1 MRFKKKQKTKNFF
14 YAEKAASW
22 TARTFRLGLSLGK
35 CIVAGDT
42 VKGGSEGGSLG
53 EYLQVKSISPFGF
66 EDGRFQS
73 RLDYFMAFQIKRQFR
88 SREHVGD
95 PRELW
100 AWRAQRALGA
110 LGPEASAGISPLAFF
125 SL

>member
-1 MRFKKKQKTKNFF
+1 MVRAFH
-14 YAEKAASW
+14 
-22 TARTFRLGLSLGK
+22 LGLSLGK
-35 CIVAGDT
+35 CIVARDT
-42 VKGGSEGGSLG
+42 VKGGSEEGSLG
-53 EYLQVKSISPFGF
+53 EYLQVKSISISPFGF

-73 RLDYFMAFQIKRQFR
+73 RLDYFMAFQIKRQFQ

-100 AWRAQRALGA
+100 SWPAQRALGT
-110 LGPEASAGISPLAFF
+110 LGPKASEGISSLAFF